1 MAEEY
6 CQYKNLKAKL
16 RLLEALLSKQQD
28 STKTS
33 WVNSQ
38 WDFIKLNRT
47 RPFLK
52 NKGVKSVGLVLFH
65 AMLIMLM
72 HFTRRKLMEI
82 GDNLN

>member
-38 WDFIKLNRT
+38 WDSYLT
-47 RPFLK
+47 
-52 NKGVKSVGLVLFH
+52 
-65 AMLIMLM
+65 
-72 HFTRRKLMEI
+72 
-82 GDNLN
+82 